1 MSLAEWVLRT
11 GDVSDVVALAGPLS
25 RRRAL
30 VMLQQARE
38 SELFSVEGK
47 KCGRLLV
54 AGGFWPWPDGQPY
67 DEAWML
73 TNQSIDL
80 PARIVIQAC
89 AHVLALRPE
98 TRTVVASVRVDRPA
112 HLRFA
117 EFLGFESS
125 HLPVIPILHRDCQL
139 MAWRP

>member
-1 MSLAEWVLRT
+1 MSSPSWILQK
-11 GDVSDVVALAGPLS
+11 GDVSDVVALAGPLP

-38 SELFSVEGK
+38 SELFTVKDEAN
-47 KCGRLLV
+47 GRLLI

-73 TNQSIDL
+73 TNQSIRL
-80 PARIVIQAC
+80 PAKIMLQAC
-89 AHVLALRPE
+89 LEVLDRRPE
-98 TRTVVASVRVDRPA
+98 GRAVVASVRVDKPK
-112 HLRFA
+112 HMRFA